1 MATTLKQ
8 VNKRLMELSINLELV
23 RGNGYFYVVGKDSE
37 LMYNTS
43 IMVRKISSLTVDQW
57 IFDIKSLM
65 TGD

>member
-8 VNKRLMELSINLELV
+8 VNKRLKELSIDLELV
-23 RGNGYFYVVGKDSE
+23 RGDGYFYVVGKDSE

>member
-1 MATTLKQ
+1 MTTLKQ
-8 VNKRLMELSINLELV
+8 VNKRLKELSIDLELV

-37 LMYNTS
+37 SMYNTS